1 MYRDTASW
9 SRKVRAGLWVPKPAA
24 RLQGSH
30 TLGHLG
36 ATGNLER
43 AENGVRSEG

>member
-1 MYRDTASW
+1 MHRDTHSW
-9 SRKVRAGLWVPKPAA
+9 NRKVRTGLWDPKPAA
-24 RLQGSH
+24 RPQGSH